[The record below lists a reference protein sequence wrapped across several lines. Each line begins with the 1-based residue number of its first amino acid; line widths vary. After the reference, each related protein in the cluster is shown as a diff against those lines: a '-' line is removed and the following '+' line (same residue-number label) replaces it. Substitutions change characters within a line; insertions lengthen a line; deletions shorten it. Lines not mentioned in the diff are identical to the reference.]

1 MKGSGAYDRYIPPFD
16 RIKMPLSQPPV
27 RLAFRTLT
35 IHSRTAILDFV
46 SAGVA
51 QW

>member
-1 MKGSGAYDRYIPPFD
+1 MIGTY
-16 RIKMPLSQPPV
+16 PLLIASRCPYPQQLV

-35 IHSRTAILDFV
+35 IHSRTAILDLV